1 MKGRATATHQCKKF
15 IRKGEIVMKTNLTE
29 KIEHNEK
36 KLIELRTKRDNLE
49 REISNLERKLY
60 NQKHALRN
68 ISVEKR
74 PE

>member
-1 MKGRATATHQCKKF
+1 MKAKLTA
-15 IRKGEIVMKTNLTE
+15 
-29 KIEHNEK
+29 KIEQNEK
-36 KLIELRTKRDNLE
+36 KLMELRTKRDNLE

-68 ISVEKR
+68 FPVEKR